1 MNPYSVLEKVF
12 GKAADESVIFNVP
25 RIKPPISKGLIA
37 IGAIGAEAIKINAA
51 SKLGPITSG
60 RLSDMTDSVG
70 ISPKIQQ
77 LQKDRNEEN
86 LKCSITNSGASS
98 EIARALYNLR

>member
-1 MNPYSVLEKVF
+1 MNAYSVLEKVF

-37 IGAIGAEAIKINAA
+37 IGSIGAEAIKINQA

-70 ISPKIQQ
+70 ISPQILK
-77 LQKDRNEEN
+77 LQNDKNEEN

-98 EIARALYNLR
+98 EIVRALYNLR